1 MTPSR
6 RSLIAAAAALT
17 ALPGE
22 ALAAWPFAAKPP
34 VGCRGRVAY
43 AGGPLHVQLEAAVF
57 DGAAQVGAAR
67 ATPFV
72 SDDLDARLEKIAAGM
87 KSQTITAA
95 VARSDGTLW
104 NQVWAASG
112 APPAPASFQWP
123 GFADVL
129 VATAVLQ
136 LVEEQKLTLATTV
149 ERWAPEIATARWITV
164 EDLLGHTS
172 GLAAP
177 LAAGG
182 PASSPY
188 CPGTGWSGVA
198 ADYQILARIVQALDG
213 KPWLQAVSARTIEAR
228 ELKEMALAAA
238 PGDPASGV
246 VTASAADMVKFWRA
260 LMAGG
265 LHSPEMTRHR
275 FLRLYPMTAAPSRTW
290 WGLGVMV
297 SDLAADKYNPA
308 DTWLGHARAAPG
320 VAATIAYSPR
330 RKAFAAVAL
339 TGPGSADSALD
350 LLHLGVQ
357 ADPTALRFTPRPPQP
372 AKRPRRRPQARR
384 AR

>member
-1 MTPSR
+1 MTTSR
-6 RSLIAAAAALT
+6 RSLIAAGAALAT
-17 ALPGE
+17 LPGE
-22 ALAAWPFAAKPP
+22 AFAAWPFQAKPP

-43 AGGPLHVQLEAAVF
+43 AGGALHSGLEAAVF
-57 DGAAQVGAAR
+57 DAAAQVGGAR

-72 SDDLDARLEKIAAGM
+72 SDDLDTRLEKIAAGM
-87 KSQTITAA
+87 KSQTFTAA

-104 NQVWAASG
+104 NQTLAASG

-123 GFADVL
+123 GLADVL

-136 LVEEQKLTLATTV
+136 LVEENKLTLATTI

-172 GLAAP
+172 GLAASP
-177 LAAGG
+177 AAGG
-182 PASSPY
+182 AFASPY
-188 CPGTGWSGVA
+188 CPGAGWSGVE
-198 ADYQILARIVQALDG
+198 ADYQLLIRIVEAVDG
-213 KPWLQAVSARTIEAR
+213 KPWPQAVSGRTIEAR
-228 ELKEMALAAA
+228 DLKEMTLSAL
-238 PGDPASGV
+238 GG
-246 VTASAADMVKFWRA
+246 VTASAADVVKFWRA
-260 LMAGG
+260 LLANG

-275 FLRLYPMTAAPSRTW
+275 FLRLYPMTAAPTRTW

-297 SDLAADKYNPA
+297 SDLAADKFNAA
-308 DTWLGHARAAPG
+308 DTWLGHSRTAPG

-339 TGPGSADSALD
+339 TGPGSADAALD

-357 ADPTALRFTPRPPQP
+357 ADPNALRFTPRPPQP
-372 AKRPRRRPQARR
+372 AKRAR
-384 AR
+384 ARPKAKR

>member
-1 MTPSR
+1 MTTSR
-6 RSLIAAAAALT
+6 RSLIAAGAAL

-22 ALAAWPFAAKPP
+22 AFAAWPFQAKAP

-43 AGGPLHVQLEAAVF
+43 AGAPLHVQLDAAVF

-72 SDDLDARLEKIAAGM
+72 SDDLDTRLEKIAAGM
-87 KSQTITAA
+87 KSQTFTAA

-104 NQVWAASG
+104 NQTLAASG

-129 VATAVLQ
+129 LATAALQ
-136 LVEEQKLTLATTV
+136 LVEENKLTLATTI
-149 ERWAPEIATARWITV
+149 ERWAPEIATARWITI
-164 EDLLGHTS
+164 EDLLSHTS
-172 GLAAP
+172 GLSAP
-177 LAAGG
+177 LSAGG
-182 PASSPY
+182 AFASPY
-188 CPGTGWSGVA
+188 CPGAGWSGVE
-198 ADYQILARIVQALDG
+198 ADYQLLGRIVAALDG
-213 KPWLQAVSARTIEAR
+213 KPWPQAVSARTIEVR
-228 ELKEMALAAA
+228 ELKEMTLSAQ
-238 PGDPASGV
+238 GV
-246 VTASAADMVKFWRA
+246 VTASAADVVKFWRA

-275 FLRLYPMTAAPSRTW
+275 FLRLYPMTAAPTRSW

-297 SDLAADKYNPA
+297 SDLAADKFNVA
-308 DTWLGHARAAPG
+308 DTWLGHSRTAPG

-330 RKAFAAVAL
+330 RKAFAAIAL
-339 TGPGSADSALD
+339 TGPGSADAALD

-372 AKRPRRRPQARR
+372 AKRPRARPR
-384 AR
+384 AKRAG

>member
-1 MTPSR
+1 MMTTR
-6 RSLIAAAAALT
+6 RRLIAAGAALA

-22 ALAAWPFAAKPP
+22 AFAAWPFQAKAPA
-34 VGCRGRVAY
+34 GCRGRVAY
-43 AGGPLHVQLEAAVF
+43 AGGALHPGLEAAVF
-57 DGAAQVGAAR
+57 DGAAQVGGAR

-72 SDDLDARLEKIAAGM
+72 SDDLDARLEKIATGM
-87 KSQTITAA
+87 KSQTLTAA

-104 NQVWAASG
+104 NQVLASAG

-136 LVEEQKLTLATTV
+136 LVEENKLTLATTV

-172 GLAAP
+172 GLAPP
-177 LAAGG
+177 LEAGG
-182 PASSPY
+182 PPSSPY
-188 CPGTGWSGVA
+188 CPGAGWSGVA
-198 ADYQILARIVQALDG
+198 ADYQILARIVEALDG
-213 KPWLQAVSARTIEAR
+213 KPWPQAVSARTIEAR
-228 ELKEMALAAA
+228 ELREMTLSAQ
-238 PGDPASGV
+238 GGV
-246 VTASAADMVKFWRA
+246 TGSAADVVKFWRA

-275 FLRLYPMTAAPSRTW
+275 FLRLYPMTAAPTRTW

-297 SDLAADKYNPA
+297 SDLAADRFNAA
-308 DTWLGHARAAPG
+308 DTWLGHSRTAPG
-320 VAATIAYSPR
+320 VAATVAYSPR
-330 RKAFAAVAL
+330 RKAFAAIAL
-339 TGPGSADSALD
+339 TGPGSADAALD

-357 ADPTALRFTPRPPQP
+357 AEPVALRFTPRPPQP
-372 AKRPRRRPQARR
+372 AKRAR
-384 AR
+384 ARPKAKRAS